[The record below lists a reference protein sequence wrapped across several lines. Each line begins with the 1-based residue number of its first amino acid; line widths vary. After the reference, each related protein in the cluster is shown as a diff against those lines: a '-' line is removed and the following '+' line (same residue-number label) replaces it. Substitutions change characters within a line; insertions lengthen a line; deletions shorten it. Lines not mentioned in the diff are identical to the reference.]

1 MAKRYI
7 VHEICDAISDLSDTQ
22 ESDVSDS
29 CSKYL
34 PEQPEPE
41 DFDSDDSEVSSNN
54 EPEDSANEDND
65 TESNSGSSDS
75 NPTTNAVIRGN
86 VAPGFQP
93 HLNISQD
100 RPCTIHPEIILNT
113 RILDFF

>member
-1 MAKRYI
+1 MAKRYS

-34 PEQPEPE
+34 PEQPEPK

-54 EPEDSANEDND
+54 EPEDSANEDMIQKA
-65 TESNSGSSDS
+65 T
-75 NPTTNAVIRGN
+75 AV
-86 VAPGFQP
+86 VVTQ
-93 HLNISQD
+93 
-100 RPCTIHPEIILNT
+100 ILLRT
-113 RILDFF
+113 Q